1 MKVKSENILICYNNP
16 NDKKSLLRIVMSDI
30 EKIFSDVLALN
41 TEDKL
46 RLADKIL
53 ASLYPTNHGVDMV
66 WEEEA
71 EERISAYKE
80 GNLPAVDEEELFAKY
95 KS

>member
-1 MKVKSENILICYNNP
+1 
-16 NDKKSLLRIVMSDI
+16 MSDI
-30 EKIFSDVLALN
+30 EKIFSDILALN

-53 ASLYPTNHGVDMV
+53 VSLYPVNHGVDMV

-71 EERISAYKE
+71 EERISAFKA
-80 GNLPAVDEEELFAKY
+80 GHLPVVGEEELFAKY